1 MSKWSDRDHI
11 FFGGGVL
18 EKNLDITWRIIMPF
32 GVDQM

>member
-1 MSKWSDRDHI
+1 MTI
-11 FFGGGVL
+11 FSLGGGAGGL